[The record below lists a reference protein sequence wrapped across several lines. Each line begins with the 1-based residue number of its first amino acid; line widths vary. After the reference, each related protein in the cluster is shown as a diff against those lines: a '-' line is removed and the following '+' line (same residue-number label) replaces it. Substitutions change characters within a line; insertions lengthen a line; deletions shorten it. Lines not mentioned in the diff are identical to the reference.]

1 MPYQAGRNLPGEHAS
16 KLGHLEVLKS
26 PLVQKIVENFEQPEA
41 VEISAN
47 IKWEPFPPPGE
58 PLDLVFAVD
67 GSWQP
72 VMDER
77 PPYKSIAFIKTAL
90 MKVDQVALSRID
102 KDAPHPLALR
112 DLMSEAALYHATA
125 FPLRHVYS
133 KGLSVYDAI
142 RQIIF
147 ESLKDASLNGEV
159 METLKWLA
167 YEKWAQ
173 TSRPSLPPFRCPHSE
188 IDGAAHDAT
197 MSFDAEEGKCAT
209 CGKTIFITDMLGFHL
224 EMSENAASE
233 SVATAY
239 MNIHE
244 TLLLFTGIRYF
255 WESNRDILRRCLF
268 LKDGPLQI
276 RAQYSKLVN
285 PIRNFLLHAY
295 SQGYPIS
302 IVGQEKTG
310 IFTDHIHLIGKN
322 APSKHFF
329 IPDHAYICEQIQS
342 RPPSGAP
349 YGKDT
354 NYGAKVFVIMNE
366 RCRLVLN
373 IPVCVKMGEFIYK
386 PQTSALINLDRILA
400 TLPGVISSRHENA
413 LIPIELANSIASLS
427 TYPSAQVL
435 KLFTES
441 TIRHR

>member
-26 PLVQKIVENFEQPEA
+26 PLVQQIVENFEQPDA
-41 VEISAN
+41 VELSTN
-47 IKWEPFPPPGE
+47 IQWQPFPSTDE

-72 VMDER
+72 VTDER
-77 PPYKSIAFIKTAL
+77 PPFKRIAFIKTAL
-90 MKVDQVALSRID
+90 MKIDQVALDRID
-102 KDAPHPLALR
+102 KDEPHPMALR
-112 DLMSEAALYHATA
+112 DLMAEAALYHATA
-125 FPLRHVYS
+125 LPLRHIYF
-133 KGLSVYDAI
+133 KDLSVYNAV

-167 YEKWAQ
+167 YEKWSE
-173 TSRPSLPPFRCPHSE
+173 TSRASLPPFQCPHSE
-188 IDGAAHDAT
+188 IDGVAHDAT
-197 MSFDAEEGKCAT
+197 LSFNAEEGKCAT
-209 CGKTIFITDMLGFHL
+209 CGKRIFITDMLGFHL

-255 WESNRDILRRCLF
+255 WESNREVLKRCLF

-310 IFTDHIHLIGKN
+310 IFADHLNLVGKN
-322 APSKHFF
+322 APSNHFF
-329 IPDHAYICEQIQS
+329 IPDHVYICEQIQG
-342 RPPSGAP
+342 RPSSGAP
-349 YGKDT
+349 YGRDT
-354 NYGAKVFVIMNE
+354 NYGAKVFIVVNE

-373 IPVCVKMGEFIYK
+373 IPVCARMGEFIHK
-386 PQTSALINLDRILA
+386 PKASMLINLDRILA
-400 TLPGVISSRHENA
+400 TLPEMISSRHENA
-413 LIPIELANSIASLS
+413 LVPIELANSIASLS

-435 KLFTES
+435 KLFAEA
-441 TIRHR
+441 TIKSA